1 MWEEVKEGSGK
12 KLGRRGKTHLFCF
25 SLNPDH
31 RHQNRC
37 NSTIARLERVDADE
51 LFVSPLTLQS
61 FSCEFGSPSFCLKY
75 LLSFFL
81 PLIFAQ
87 PYFLTFLIKLKKKI

>member
-1 MWEEVKEGSGK
+1 MEAGK
-12 KLGRRGKTHLFCF
+12 NWADGEKTHLFCF

-61 FSCEFGSPSFCLKY
+61 FTCEFRSPSFSLECICCLF
-75 LLSFFL
+75 FFL
-81 PLIFAQ
+81 LFLLNPIF
-87 PYFLTFLIKLKKKI
+87 